1 MSSFFFASSPLPM
14 RPAQGCRSSYSPPAG
29 LITRASLAE
38 VREQAALFTDPLIRT
53 LMDSVTNL
61 VLILNR
67 HRQILFANQQLLDML
82 NLPSADP
89 ILGVRPGELFQCEH
103 ARSATHGC
111 GTSEACTQ
119 CGALKVILAG
129 LDGLREVEECRITR
143 RNDDLVEAFD
153 LKVCGTPFQYQ
164 GDSFVVFAIMD
175 ISHEKRRRALE
186 RIFFHDILNTVGS
199 LRNLVELACE
209 QSSPASQEELLLV
222 HQFFQGMVDEI
233 QAQKLLLDAENDEL
247 HAQMQW
253 LHSREVLLATISS
266 MRGNDAARGRI
277 IELDAQAA
285 SCPFK
290 SDNTLLRRVLSN
302 MLKNALEAEPEG
314 AVIRMGSDVDPQ
326 DPEHIVFWVHN
337 PSVIPH
343 AAALQIFQR
352 SFTTKGPGRGLG
364 TYSIKLLTERYLK
377 GRASFTSREGEGTR
391 FFIRLPLEAVC
402 H

>member
-1 MSSFFFASSPLPM
+1 MSS
-14 RPAQGCRSSYSPPAG
+14 PAFPPAPSLTHLVPDRRTGYTPPLG
-29 LITRASLAE
+29 LITRASLSD

-67 HRQILFANQQLLDML
+67 HRQILFANRQMLDML
-82 NLPSADP
+82 HLEAADA

-129 LDGLREVEECRITR
+129 LDGVRGVEECRITR
-143 RNDDLVEAFD
+143 RNDELVEAFD
-153 LKVCGTPFQYQ
+153 LKVCGSPFEHK
-164 GDSFVVFAIMD
+164 GDAFVVFAIMD

-209 QSSPASQEELLLV
+209 QSAPAAQEELQLV
-222 HQFFQGMVDEI
+222 QQFFQGMVDEI

-247 HAQMQW
+247 QAQMQW
-253 LHSREVLLATISS
+253 LHSREVMLATISS
-266 MRGNDAARGRI
+266 MRGNDAARGRT
-277 IELDAQAA
+277 IELDAQSV

-302 MLKNALEAEPEG
+302 MLKNALEAEEEG
-314 AVIRMGSDVDPQ
+314 AVIRMGSTVDPN
-326 DPEHIVFWVHN
+326 DPERIVFWVHN
-337 PSVIPH
+337 PSVIPRT
-343 AAALQIFQR
+343 AALQIFQR
-352 SFTTKGPGRGLG
+352 SFTTKGAGRGLG

-377 GRASFTSREGEGTR
+377 GRASFVSWEGAGTT
-391 FFIRLPLEAVC
+391 FTIRLPLEAMC